1 MFNYTAVTDQIQHD
15 KLKFVAKITCWLLE
29 LKKYYCCTGF
39 FFYSIEY
46 LMP

>member
-29 LKKYYCCTGF
+29 LKVLLLYRF
-39 FFYSIEY
+39 FLFT
-46 LMP
+46 